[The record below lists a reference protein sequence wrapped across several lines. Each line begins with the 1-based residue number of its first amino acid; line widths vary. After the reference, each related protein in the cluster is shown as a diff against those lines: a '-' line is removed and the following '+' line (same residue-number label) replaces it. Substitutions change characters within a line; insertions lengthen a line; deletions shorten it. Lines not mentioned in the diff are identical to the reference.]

1 MRTPLTTIRLAADM
15 LNDRRDDFDPATA
28 RSAERCTRRC
38 SASSSLLTDL
48 LEISRYDAGSV
59 ELELEPTS
67 LAHLAEDVISSM
79 SQLAEQ
85 DGSDVRLV
93 APGGYSPVEM
103 DPRRIRRI
111 VRNLLGNAIEHGEGR
126 PIVVTV
132 DSNQQAV
139 ALAVRDYG
147 MGMTEADAERVFDR
161 FWRADPSRKRT
172 IGGTG
177 LGLSIA
183 LGDAT
188 LHRGT
193 LSVWSSWAAAP
204 TSCSPCRAGRARS
217 RAPRRSP
224 STRGTT
230 AGRWTSSDSPSRSR
244 CTTSTRPRRTPS
256 GEVRHDPPAPAAH
269 RDPGPADRRRARRL
283 GVCRAARLGPR
294 VRRAA
299 PGPPPRRTS
308 PSSRRSRRT
317 APRPSRSCRASST
330 PVSAR
335 TATGRSRSCIWR
347 RRSRASGSRA
357 RTPRST
363 TARRAST
370 PSPTTARS
378 RSPSRSGPRST
389 PPAPT
394 SRPRAGA
401 SPLKF
406 SLDQV
411 DGEWRIS
418 AAPNGIVLGADQ
430 FTSVFHQYPLM
441 YFDPAWRYLVPDVRW
456 FPSSNAATRVAQT
469 LIDGKPSPWLSQ
481 SVVSAFPDN
490 VSMNVPSV
498 PIQGGVAQVELS
510 GPLLALESATLDR
523 MQTQLQRSLASVG
536 GVTDVSMTYG
546 GTPLEAQGVSTASTR
561 IDTRALV
568 RTDKGF
574 GFIAAQDKI
583 EPIPGITEAM
593 STINPV
599 AVDLAPDYTVAA
611 VRTRSGVVARVPS
624 HGPIV
629 SLDQRTGLIN
639 PTIDPRGYIWSVP
652 RDSPDEL
659 LAYDSAGKAIE
670 IAGGA
675 WSNASQVTSMTL
687 SRDGT
692 RLAAILTVGGQ
703 PVVEVFGI
711 VRDADGRPKSLGDA
725 TPVAKL
731 PAAGIDL
738 AWLDDSTLGVIAGSG
753 ASTVEIRQVVG
764 GPGSSMSAP
773 EGVTAISGTT
783 GTTVRLLG
791 RDGTLYAQR
800 GSNWE
805 QAGAGI
811 RVLGDAQGMPAQG

>member
-1 MRTPLTTIRLAADM
+1 M
-15 LNDRRDDFDPATA
+15 
-28 RSAERCTRRC
+28 TRRPLRRT
-38 SASSSLLTDL
+38 AILALLT
-48 LEISRYDAGSV
+48 
-59 ELELEPTS
+59 
-67 LAHLAEDVISSM
+67 
-79 SQLAEQ
+79 
-85 DGSDVRLV
+85 
-93 APGGYSPVEM
+93 
-103 DPRRIRRI
+103 
-111 VRNLLGNAIEHGEGR
+111 
-126 PIVVTV
+126 
-132 DSNQQAV
+132 AV
-139 ALAVRDYG
+139 ALAASACAG
-147 MGMTEADAERVFDR
+147 LPASGPVF
-161 FWRADPSRKRT
+161 A
-172 IGGTG
+172 G
-177 LGLSIA
+177 LPPG
-183 LGDAT
+183 
-188 LHRGT
+188 
-193 LSVWSSWAAAP
+193 AAAP
-204 TSCSPCRAGRARS
+204 PDFSFVPQKPQDGASPEQIVQGFIDAG
-217 RAPRRSP
+217 
-224 STRGTT
+224 
-230 AGRWTSSDSPSRSR
+230 
-244 CTTSTRPRRTPS
+244 
-256 GEVRHDPPAPAAH
+256 
-269 RDPGPADRRRARRL
+269 
-283 GVCRAARLGPR
+283 LGPDGNWS
-294 VRRAA
+294 VAQLYLA
-299 PGPPPRRTS
+299 PSFQGKWK
-308 PSSRRSRRT
+308 PSENTTIDDR
-317 APRPSRSCRASST
+317 
-330 PVSAR
+330 SAR
-335 TATGRSRSCIWR
+335 EYTAADDGTVTLTVTQRATVDATG
-347 RRSRASGSRA
+347 AYK
-357 RTPRST
+357 
-363 TARRAST
+363 
-370 PSPTTARS
+370 PSEGGR
-378 RSPSRSGPRST
+378 
-389 PPAPT
+389 
-394 SRPRAGA
+394 